1 MKKLITT
8 GLLSMLFVA
17 GAFAQNCQAQ
27 FSSSTSAAN
36 PLMVQFA
43 NTSTTSNWPSHTVSY
58 DWYFGDG
65 TSSTLMNPTHTFAT
79 SGSYG
84 VCLLVALID
93 SNGQW
98 SCYDSI
104 CATVVVN
111 GVIPNPLACN
121 ASFWVDSTSSNAS
134 GINIYNNSTPVAS
147 ATSTVAYSWDFGDGN
162 SSNLQYPT
170 HQYATSGLYNVCL
183 TIMVS
188 DSGRTCTDT
197 FCHTLGVDSLGNV
210 FYKTNGPGFSLNV
223 FDPAT
228 VGLNENVLNQ
238 VSLFPNP
245 ATDKVTIDLGASV
258 SGDVSWIIYDLKGAK
273 LATGE
278 ISETRSD
285 ISLAELN
292 NGVYLLTIESGASVS
307 NHKLQVVK

>member
-8 GLLSMLFVA
+8 SLLSLLFAV
-17 GAFAQNCQAQ
+17 GAYAQNCQAQ
-27 FSSSTSAAN
+27 FTHSTSAVN
-36 PLMVQFA
+36 PMMVQFT
-43 NTSTTSNWPSHTVSY
+43 NGSSTSNWPGHSVVY

-65 TSSTLMNPTHTFAT
+65 NSSTVKDPVHTYAA
-79 SGSYG
+79 SGTYG
-84 VCLLVALID
+84 VCMLVAMVD

-104 CATVVVN
+104 CATVVV
-111 GVIPNPLACN
+111 GGIVPNPLNCT
-121 ASFWVDSTSSNAS
+121 ASYWVDSTSSNAS

-147 ATSTVAYSWDFGDGN
+147 GSASVSYMWDFGDGN
-162 SSNLQYPT
+162 SSTLQYPS
-170 HQYATSGLYNVCL
+170 HQYASSGMYNVCL
-183 TIMVS
+183 TIFVT
-188 DSGRTCTDT
+188 DSGQTCTDT

-228 VGLNENVLNQ
+228 VGLNENTLAQ

-245 ATDKVTIDLGASV
+245 ATENVTIDLGASV
-258 SGDVSWIIYDLKGAK
+258 DGNVNWSIYDLKGAK

-278 ISETRSD
+278 ISEMRSD

-292 NGVYLLTIESGASVS
+292 NGVYLLTIENGASVS
-307 NHKLQVVK
+307 NHRLQVVK